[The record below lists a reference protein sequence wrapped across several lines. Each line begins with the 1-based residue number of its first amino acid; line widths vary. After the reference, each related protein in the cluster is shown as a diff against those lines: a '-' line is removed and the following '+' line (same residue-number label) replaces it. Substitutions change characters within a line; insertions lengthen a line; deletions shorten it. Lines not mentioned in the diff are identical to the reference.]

1 MSNKKIITIGVI
13 ILIVAIAVWGV
24 LIFTN
29 NNTKENQNDEII
41 SNSQKNENVTNTNQE
56 EESTDLELHGEP
68 YEPSLVYDSENNQV
82 TLADYSDKP
91 MALFFF
97 NTSESDCDE
106 IMQILQKNYDTYK
119 EKVNFVNI
127 TAVDE
132 TTETKEKVSEYIETN
147 NITMP
152 VLYDTD
158 YSAKNAYEVD
168 SIPTLVFINKNKEI
182 INTVSKYKNEEI
194 DEDLIQA
201 NLDILSENY

>member
-29 NNTKENQNDEII
+29 NNTKENDNNKII
-41 SNSQKNENVTNTNQE
+41 SNSQKTENVENQE
-56 EESTDLELHGEP
+56 EELNDLELHGEL
-68 YEPSLVYDSENNQV
+68 YEPSQVYDGENNKV
-82 TLADYSDKP
+82 TLANYSDKP

-97 NTSESDCDE
+97 NTSESDCNE
-106 IMQILQKNYDTYK
+106 VMQILQKNYDNYK
-119 EKVNFVNI
+119 DKVNFVNI
-127 TAVDE
+127 VAVDE

-158 YSAKNAYEVD
+158 YSAKNEYDVD
-168 SIPTLVFINKNKEI
+168 TIPTLVFINKNKEI

>member
-56 EESTDLELHGEP
+56 EVSTDLELHGEP

-127 TAVDE
+127 AAVDE

-158 YSAKNAYEVD
+158 YSAKNEYDVD
-168 SIPTLVFINKNKEI
+168 TIPTLVFINKNKEI